1 MLNSVI
7 HNETIIF
14 RPLLIEKQMKNIYLL
29 FLISVLT
36 SISCTPI
43 NKHIEDGKLV
53 KTDPISDS
61 HSYSNHSEIR
71 TTHVHLDLD
80 VNFEKNIIYGI
91 ARHKMSENNVSEA
104 IFDIKGL
111 KIKKIT
117 LGKDIEVET
126 DFAIGEIDAIKG
138 APLKVNIKPGTEY
151 INIYYQTS
159 KDTEAL
165 DWLTPELTAG
175 KQYPYLYTQGQA
187 ILTRS
192 WIPIQDTPM
201 NRITY
206 SADVTVPSELIALMS
221 ANNPKE
227 KNTEGHYHFEMKQ
240 AIPAYLIAL
249 VVGDMEY
256 NALGESC
263 GVYSEAE
270 LTEQCKYEFVD
281 LQKMIK
287 AAENI
292 YGEYRWDQYDLVIL
306 PYSFPFGGMENPRL
320 TFANPTLIAG
330 DRSLISVIAH
340 ELAHSWSGNLVTN
353 ATWNDFW
360 LNEGFTVYF
369 ENRIMEA
376 MYGKEIADINAVIE
390 YQDLLTSIQ
399 DIEQSDHPED
409 TQLKLQL
416 ENRNPDDG
424 MTDIAYIKGAF
435 LLRTLENLVG
445 RVKFDGFL
453 TNYFDSHAFETI
465 TTESFVQYLNKK
477 LLIPNNIKF
486 DTDEWIY
493 RPGLPINCI
502 KINSQRLLDME
513 AWADRVNSG
522 EEVFTGEYKNIKRA
536 DRVTQEWQAFI
547 RKLSPELST
556 EVLNEIDSNLMLSAE
571 ANPAIKS
578 DWFIL
583 NINAGNKIIRPFME
597 AYLIKIGRRWYI
609 ESIYQALVDSGL
621 KGDKE
626 FALATFE
633 KAKNGY
639 HFVSKSTIEGV
650 LN

>member
-1 MLNSVI
+1 MN
-7 HNETIIF
+7 
-14 RPLLIEKQMKNIYLL
+14 NIYLL
-29 FLISVLT
+29 FLTSVFT
-36 SISCTPI
+36 FISCSPI
-43 NKHIEDGKLV
+43 NKQIEDVKLI
-53 KTDPISDS
+53 KNNPISDS

-80 VNFEKNIIYGI
+80 VNFENNIIYGI

-111 KIKKIT
+111 EIKKIT
-117 LGKDIEVET
+117 LGKDNEVET
-126 DFAIGEIDAIKG
+126 DFAIGKIDPIKG
-138 APLKVNIKPGTEY
+138 APLKVNIKPGTKY

-175 KQYPYLYTQGQA
+175 KKYPYLYTQGQA

-227 KNTEGHYHFEMKQ
+227 KNTEGYYHFEMKQ

-249 VVGDMEY
+249 VVGDIEY
-256 NALGESC
+256 TELGESC
-263 GVYSEAE
+263 GVYSEPE

-281 LQKMIK
+281 LPKMIK
-287 AAENI
+287 TAENI

-330 DRSLISVIAH
+330 DRSLISVVAH

-399 DIEQSDHPED
+399 DIEQSEHPED

-424 MTDIAYIKGAF
+424 MTDIAYVKGAF
-435 LLRTLENLVG
+435 FLRTLEKLIG
-445 RVKFDGFL
+445 RIKFDGFL
-453 TNYFDSHAFETI
+453 TSYFDSHAFKTI
-465 TTESFVQYLNKK
+465 TTESFVQYLNEE

-493 RPGLPINCI
+493 HPGIPTNCI
-502 KINSQRLLDME
+502 KINSQRLLDMQ
-513 AWADRVNSG
+513 AWADRVNAG
-522 EEVFTGEYKNIKRA
+522 EGVFTCEYKNIKRA
-536 DRVTQEWQAFI
+536 DRVTQEWQAFV

-556 EVLNEIDSNLMLSAE
+556 EVLNEIDSILMLSAE

-583 NINAGNKIIRPFME
+583 NINAGNKTIRPFIE

-626 FALATFE
+626 FAISTFE

-639 HFVSKSTIEGV
+639 HFVSKSTIEEV